1 MTYHKTGN
9 QARCHFCGLRES
21 VPQTCPACQ
30 SPYFRHFGTGT
41 EKVEEHTRDL
51 FPDRSI
57 ARLDLDTTRLKGSM
71 EKILGD
77 FRRRKTDILIGT
89 QLVAKGLDFEHV
101 GLVGIIAADLSL
113 HIPDFRSPERTFQL
127 ITQASGRSGRGQ
139 DQGRVL
145 IQSYTPDH
153 FAITSAADHDYEGF
167 YHQEILLR
175 SQVQYPPFS
184 DLVQLILSHEREE
197 TAQTEIQ
204 ELERLF
210 LSLAGLEARRHVLG
224 PQPAPMSKVNGI
236 YRFQLLIKCV
246 EAQRS
251 EYLEA
256 IRQIRSKWVMQ
267 KKQSLLIIDVNPY
280 SFV

>member
-1 MTYHKTGN
+1 M
-9 QARCHFCGLRES
+9 
-21 VPQTCPACQ
+21 
-30 SPYFRHFGTGT
+30 
-41 EKVEEHTRDL
+41 
-51 FPDRSI
+51 
-57 ARLDLDTTRLKGSM
+57 
-71 EKILGD
+71 
-77 FRRRKTDILIGT
+77 
-89 QLVAKGLDFEHV
+89 
-101 GLVGIIAADLSL
+101 
-113 HIPDFRSPERTFQL
+113 
-127 ITQASGRSGRGQ
+127 
-139 DQGRVL
+139 
-145 IQSYTPDH
+145 
-153 FAITSAADHDYEGF
+153 
-167 YHQEILLR
+167 
-175 SQVQYPPFS
+175 
-184 DLVQLILSHEREE
+184 ILSHEREE

-246 EAQRS
+246 EAQRR